1 MTEAHAPFERT
12 TTVSEADLDERNHV
26 NNVVYLRWVQEI
38 AIAHWRALAPA
49 EDQETIA
56 WVVRRHEVDY
66 YAPALLGDDIILR
79 TRVGRAERMFFER
92 HTEIVRARDQ
102 HLLAR
107 ARSLWC
113 PVDMA
118 TGRPRR
124 PGPEVR
130 ALFDTGAAS
139 DEPEP

>member
-1 MTEAHAPFERT
+1 MR
-12 TTVSEADLDERNHV
+12 EADLDERNHV

-38 AIAHWRALAPA
+38 AIAHWQAFAPP
-49 EDQETIA
+49 EDQEAIA

-102 HLLAR
+102 HLLAK

-113 PVDMA
+113 PVDMT

-139 DEPEP
+139 EEPET